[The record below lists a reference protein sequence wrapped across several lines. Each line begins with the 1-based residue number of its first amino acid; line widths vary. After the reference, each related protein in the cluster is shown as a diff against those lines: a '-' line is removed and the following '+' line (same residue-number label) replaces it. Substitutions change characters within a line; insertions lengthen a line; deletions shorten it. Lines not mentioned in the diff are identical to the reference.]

1 MIKGGITYQFKRL
14 ASLVIVWEIIFWVLF
29 FLLIRSGRLLNSDK
43 SDFFVF
49 EESQKLQW
57 LWLIIFVAG
66 LFLYNIYRN
75 EKIYLN
81 VGEKIR
87 STVFKPVSTRK
98 SFISYFLFRNA
109 IVFLIIAMAQPAFGI
124 KKVSGTIQSM
134 ELVICLDVSNS
145 MNTRDIDP
153 KISRLGI
160 AKRAIN
166 ELINKLGG
174 EKIGISIFA
183 NNAYTQLPLTLDYY
197 AAKMYVND
205 IETNMISA
213 QGTNI
218 KNALENAYS
227 MFSEN
232 KKMSKAVI
240 LVTDGE
246 NHDEDPSSI
255 LKKYKEEEIQLA
267 VLGVGTKKGGL
278 IPEYPE
284 EPERGYKRSATGMTV
299 HSKLNPEFLNRIAK
313 DGGGIAIVSE
323 NAFPDLRSLLKQIT
337 HMKRV
342 KTDGM
347 DFEVKEQRYQIPLAI
362 SLSCFVLYLVWS
374 GSYIKRFRF
383 GK

>member
-1 MIKGGITYQFKRL
+1 MTKKGITYQLKRL

-29 FLLIRSGRLLNSDK
+29 FLLIRSGSFLSSEK
-43 SDFFVF
+43 SNYFVF
-49 EESQKLQW
+49 QEPQKLQW
-57 LWLIIFVAG
+57 LWLVIFIAVS
-66 LFLYNIYRN
+66 FLYNVYRN

-81 VGEKIR
+81 AGEKIR
-87 STVFKPVSTRK
+87 STVFKPIGTRK

-109 IVFLIIAMAQPAFGI
+109 VVFLIIAMAQPAFGK
-124 KKVSGTIQSM
+124 KKVAGTVQSM

-153 KISRLGI
+153 DLSRLGI

-183 NNAYTQLPLTLDYY
+183 NDAYTQLPLTLDYY

-205 IETNMISA
+205 IETNMISS

-218 KNALENAYS
+218 KNALENAYA

-246 NHDEDPSSI
+246 NHDEDPSSV
-255 LKKYKEEEIQLA
+255 LKKYKEEGIQLA

-278 IPEYPE
+278 VPQYPDA
-284 EPERGYKRSATGMTV
+284 PERGYKRNATGMTV
-299 HSKLNPEFLNRIAK
+299 HSKLNPAFINRIAK
-313 DGGGIAIVSE
+313 DGGGVAIVSE
-323 NAFPDLRSLLKQIT
+323 NAFPDLRGLLKQIT
-337 HMKRV
+337 QMKRV

-347 DFEVKEQRYQIPLAI
+347 DFEVKEQRYQIPLTI
-362 SLSCFVLYLVWS
+362 SLICFVLYLLWS
-374 GSYIKRFRF
+374 GSYFKRFQF